1 MLILGNYEG
10 GSELGGDLS
19 VHSSLQELYV
29 YR

>member
-19 VHSSLQELYV
+19 VYSSLQELYV